1 MKYEQLHRFEI
12 WLTNSEIEE
21 IRQHIK
27 ELRGSEL
34 INAES
39 VLHRWYYEQSKVLA
53 QQGKATEAA

>member
-34 INAES
+34 INAET
-39 VLHRWYYEQSKVLA
+39 VLDRWHYEQSKVLA

>member
-1 MKYEQLHRFEI
+1 MKMEQLHRFEI

-34 INAES
+34 IDAET
-39 VLHRWYYEQSKVLA
+39 VLYRWYYEQSKVLA
-53 QQGKATEAA
+53 QQGKCTEVA

>member
-1 MKYEQLHRFEI
+1 MNPNQLHRFEI

-27 ELRGSEL
+27 ELRDSEL

-39 VLHRWYYEQSKVLA
+39 VLNRWWYEQSKVFA
-53 QQGKATEAA
+53 QQGKATEDA